1 MVRMGLVAHPES
13 TSTAVTAIEVEV
25 SRPGPR
31 QLALRYLVSGD
42 TAAILLPRPR
52 PPERR
57 DGLWEHTCFEA
68 FLANAPGYL
77 EFNLSPSTEWAAWRF
92 DSHRSGM
99 REAAIMP
106 PKIETLIGFD
116 RFELRAELAMP
127 VLGPMALSA
136 VIEEKNGD
144 KAWWALRHGP
154 GEPDFHHP
162 DCFALEL
169 PPLV

>member
-1 MVRMGLVAHPES
+1 MIRMGLVPHPDS
-13 TSTAVTAIEVEV
+13 TSTAVTSIEVEV

-42 TAAILLPRPR
+42 TAAIRLPRPR

-57 DGLWEHTCFEA
+57 DQLWEQTCFEA
-68 FLANAPGYL
+68 FLANPPGYL

-116 RFELRAELAMP
+116 RFELSAALSMP
-127 VLGPMALSA
+127 VLGPMGLSA
-136 VIEEKNGD
+136 IIEEKNGD
-144 KAWWALRHGP
+144 KAWWALRHPP

-169 PPLV
+169 PPAA